1 MAKDTRAKIIQA
13 AEKLFY
19 REGIRAVSVDAVAEA
34 AGLTKRTLYYHF
46 ASKDDLI
53 AAYLDHRDQP
63 NLARMRGWFEVAQ
76 GTVAERTRAIFDHL
90 AELMDHPAWRGCG
103 FLRTAAE
110 LANMPGHPAIVIGR
124 AHKIKFE
131 DWLADTYAQAGLVEA
146 GQLARQI
153 VLLVDGVHAS
163 GLLHR
168 DSAFAKAAGE
178 AAHALVKAALVE
190 TAMAKNI
197 AN

>member
-1 MAKDTRAKIIQA
+1 MAKDTRAKIIEA

-19 REGIRAVSVDAVAEA
+19 RDGIRGVSVDAVAEA
-34 AGLTKRTLYYHF
+34 AGVTKRTLYYHF
-46 ASKDDLI
+46 TSKDELI
-53 AAYLDHRDQP
+53 AAYLYHRDQP
-63 NLARMRGWFEVAQ
+63 NLARMRGWFEAADGSVS
-76 GTVAERTRAIFDHL
+76 ERTRAIFQHL
-90 AELMDHPAWRGCG
+90 AKLMDHPSWRGCG

-110 LANMPGHPAIVIGR
+110 LANMPGHPAIAIGR
-124 AHKIKFE
+124 AHKLRFE
-131 DWLADTYAQAGLVEA
+131 DWLAGFYAQAGIIEA

-168 DSAFAKAAGE
+168 DKAFALTAGE
-178 AAHALVKAALVE
+178 AAHALVE
-190 TAMAKNI
+190 TALAKNI